1 MKIYK
6 LILAIS
12 ISLFNSGAF
21 SASIPFEASGLLKVG
36 NTYAGGINLVL
47 DGTAMN
53 NVGGGNMLNSVLD
66 GKSLAYA
73 YCIDIYHGIGL
84 NQTYNANY
92 NNKAL
97 FDDRLEL
104 TKINGGKIAWLIL
117 NIAETALEKYQQAGL
132 QALIWEQVYGAA
144 RFTLNASTNNKI
156 KTAYQAYSA
165 VLGINT
171 ASVNDVLWISPYRNT
186 TSHQDLVAW
195 GGSLSGLQ
203 QAGSVPTPEIIWLFA
218 IGLVGLVVISCKKH
232 PFIA

>member
-21 SASIPFEASGLLKVG
+21 SASIPFDASGLLKTG

-47 DGTAMN
+47 DGTTMN
-53 NVGGGNMLNSVLD
+53 NVGGGNILNSVLD

-104 TKINGGKIAWLIL
+104 TEINGGKIAWLIL

-144 RFTLNASTNNKI
+144 RFTLNASTNNNIKI
-156 KTAYQAYSA
+156 AYQAYSA
-165 VLGINT
+165 ALGANT

-195 GGSLSGLQ
+195 GAPIKLQ
-203 QAGSVPTPEIIWLFA
+203 DTVDVPTPETIWLLA
-218 IGLVGLVVISCKKH
+218 IGIAGLAVSSRKKH

>member
-132 QALIWEQVYGAA
+132 QALIWEQVYGAS
-144 RFTLNASTNNKI
+144 RFTLEASTNDRI
-156 KTAYQAYSA
+156 EAAYQKYSA
-165 VLGINT
+165 ALAGNT
-171 ASVNDVLWISPYRNT
+171 APVNGVLWIDPYSGS
-186 TSHQDLVAW
+186 TSRQDLVAW
-195 GGSLSGLQ
+195 GEGFNLGES
-203 QAGSVPTPEIIWLFA
+203 ASVPAPEPILLLIL
-218 IGLVGLVVISCKKH
+218 GLVGLTIVSGKATRGNV
-232 PFIA
+232 